1 MELREG
7 LDLPGPL
14 TAGHHDLSMKLWIG
28 VTDNDWFR
36 FLRSLSGVEEVN
48 FWQPGGKSIF
58 KALKPGELFLFKLH
72 YPENFIVG
80 GGFFVHSTR
89 LPYTL
94 AWEAFGPM
102 NGTRTEEEMRRRIEK
117 YRRAPVDLNSEIG
130 CILLRQPFFF
140 DESQW
145 IPAPEEFRPNIVQGK
160 TFEADSQTAQLLWTQ
175 VSERLQVSRVWNE
188 VAEPSVMYGDPV
200 LVRPRLGQGTFRV
213 LVTDNYERRCAVT
226 GEKALPVLDAAHILP
241 VGKGGQH
248 QLDNGLLLRT
258 DVHRLFDKG
267 YVTVTPDGRF
277 LVSRRLKD
285 DFDNGEPYMPFNDQ
299 RIWMPGDPARR
310 PSREALEWHA
320 DAVFLR

>member
-1 MELREG
+1 
-7 LDLPGPL
+7 
-14 TAGHHDLSMKLWIG
+14 MK
-28 VTDNDWFR
+28 R
-36 FLRSLSGVEEVN
+36 
-48 FWQPGGKSIF
+48 
-58 KALKPGELFLFKLH
+58 
-72 YPENFIVG
+72 
-80 GGFFVHSTR
+80 R
-89 LPYTL
+89 L
-94 AWEAFGPM
+94 
-102 NGTRTEEEMRRRIEK
+102 EK
-117 YRRAPVDLNSEIG
+117 YRRAPVDLNSQIG
-130 CILLRQPFFF
+130 CILLREPFFF

-145 IPAPEEFRPNIVQGK
+145 IPVPEEFRLNIVQGK
-160 TFEADSQTAQLLWTQ
+160 TFEADSPTAQLLWVQ
-175 VSERLQVSRVWNE
+175 VRERLQLSRVWNE
-188 VAEPSVMYGDPV
+188 IAEPGAMYGDPV
-200 LVRPRLGQGTFRV
+200 LTRRRLGQRTFQI

-248 QLDNGLLLRT
+248 QIDNGLLLRT

-320 DAVFLR
+320 DTCFLR

>member
-1 MELREG
+1 
-7 LDLPGPL
+7 
-14 TAGHHDLSMKLWIG
+14 MKLWIG

-36 FLRSLSGVEEVN
+36 FLRSLSGVEEIN
-48 FWQPGGKSIF
+48 FWRPGGKGDF
-58 KALKPGELFLFKLH
+58 KALKPGGLFLFKLH

-80 GGFFVHSTR
+80 GGFFVHFTR

-94 AWEAFGPM
+94 AWEAFGQK

-117 YRRAPVDLNSEIG
+117 YRRSPVDLNSQIG

-160 TFEADSQTAQLLWTQ
+160 TFEADSETAKVLWAQ
-175 VSERLQVSRVWNE
+175 VSERLQVSRVWDE
-188 VAEPSVMYGDPV
+188 VAVPTVMYGDPV

-241 VGKGGQH
+241 VGQGGQH
-248 QLDNGLLLRT
+248 QVDNGLLLRT

-285 DFDNGEPYMPFNDQ
+285 DFDNGEPYMPFNGE

-320 DAVFLR
+320 DTLFLR

>member
-1 MELREG
+1 M
-7 LDLPGPL
+7 P
-14 TAGHHDLSMKLWIG
+14 
-28 VTDNDWFR
+28 
-36 FLRSLSGVEEVN
+36 
-48 FWQPGGKSIF
+48 PGG
-58 KALKPGELFLFKLH
+58 LFLFKLH

-80 GGFFVHSTR
+80 GGFFVHFTR

-130 CILLRQPFFF
+130 CILLAQPFFF

-145 IPAPEEFRPNIVQGK
+145 IPAPEEFRRNIVQGK
-160 TFEADSQTAQLLWTQ
+160 SFDVDSPAGQRLWAQ
-175 VSERLQVSRVWNE
+175 VSARLQYSQVQE
-188 VAEPSVMYGDPV
+188 QMVAEPAVMYGEPV
-200 LVRPRLGQGTFRV
+200 LVRPRLGQGSFRV

-241 VGKGGQH
+241 VGKGGEH
-248 QLDNGLLLRT
+248 QINNGLLLRT

-285 DFDNGEPYMPFNDQ
+285 DFDNGEPYMPFQ
-299 RIWMPGDPARR
+299 GERIWMPGDRSRR
-310 PSREALEWHA
+310 PRPEVLEWHA
-320 DAVFLR
+320 DTVFLR